1 MSPHSRVNPL
11 VIRSV
16 AAALSLFLA
25 TVSLAAAD
33 WPNWR
38 GPLGSGVST
47 ETGLPNTW
55 SATQNVAWKAALAG
69 VGVSSPIVSGDQV
82 YVTSQLGSGVR
93 QPGNHPR
100 LAQGASATG
109 PAEALLVPGL
119 HGIGGFRKP
128 APRNIEQL

>member
-1 MSPHSRVNPL
+1 MTRHPRVNPV
-11 VIRSV
+11 VIPSV

-25 TVSLAAAD
+25 TASLAAAD

-47 ETGLPNTW
+47 ETGLPNRW

-82 YVTSQLGSGVR
+82 YVTSQLGTGVR
-93 QPGNHPR
+93 
-100 LAQGASATG
+100 
-109 PAEALLVPGL
+109 
-119 HGIGGFRKP
+119 
-128 APRNIEQL
+128 